1 MSEMRFRSLVMSPIA
16 AAGTLPLLSA
26 RALMRSTTAFM
37 SLRMSP
43 IVSIAESVSAA
54 EPPDPPSNSKFRIRN
69 TSTPPV
75 GRCDAARVGLLVRAD
90 QSFERR
96 IVGGTRVAG
105 LLHVVCHNSFVESN
119 ISDLRFRG
127 RRALHVVEL
136 RVAILALVGA
146 EVVLTDPPL
155 CIRGLLEARPRAGDL
170 RDRTA
175 HAGRSEHHRA
185 REPALHIEK
194 LLHRDGLEAD
204 QPVPL
209 AQAVLMKGAARL
221 REQVREAGAVAETLL
236 RCGSITHGGL
246 AARVVEARAL
256 LPALIDERAFEH
268 GGHAAE
274 AVFADATAVVDV
286 TRQVLAHADVLA
298 ADRTV
303 RADAPPRDAVLAV
316 HTHVNPAHHRIAL
329 RVLRGEEV
337 RLHPKL
343 VTLRNAGL
351 LDADDAR
358 VEERADRE
366 RARVVRGHDRLA
378 GNQFGDLFERILRE
392 PRVVEVAGAVAQL
405 HAADVDV
412 LGLQCRERIAIDAGH
427 RAVVDLTGAREIPG
441 LTHCDQRMAHVLLVT
456 A

>member
-105 LLHVVCHNSFVESN
+105 LLHVV
-119 ISDLRFRG
+119 
-127 RRALHVVEL
+127 EL

-185 REPALHIEK
+185 REPALHNGK
-194 LLHRDGLEAD
+194 LVHRDGLEAD

-268 GGHAAE
+268 GGH
-274 AVFADATAVVDV
+274 
-286 TRQVLAHADVLA
+286 
-298 ADRTV
+298 
-303 RADAPPRDAVLAV
+303 
-316 HTHVNPAHHRIAL
+316 
-329 RVLRGEEV
+329 
-337 RLHPKL
+337 
-343 VTLRNAGL
+343 
-351 LDADDAR
+351 
-358 VEERADRE
+358 
-366 RARVVRGHDRLA
+366 
-378 GNQFGDLFERILRE
+378 
-392 PRVVEVAGAVAQL
+392 
-405 HAADVDV
+405 
-412 LGLQCRERIAIDAGH
+412 
-427 RAVVDLTGAREIPG
+427 
-441 LTHCDQRMAHVLLVT
+441 
-456 A
+456 